1 MSGERIA
8 DAVVGIIAVVTLTI
22 VFFMYPSYTTTMLIA
37 AVAIAIGYYLI
48 KEVVKKILMHNHK
61 FGF

>member
-1 MSGERIA
+1 
-8 DAVVGIIAVVTLTI
+8 
-22 VFFMYPSYTTTMLIA
+22 MYPSYTTTMLIA
-37 AVAIAIGYYLI
+37 AVAIAVGYYLI